1 VQAHASVQDGRA
13 DFGVVLKEEGIE
25 TDRQTDRQTESEGS
39 RERYRSLEREGE
51 KEKETIELNL
61 T

>member
-1 VQAHASVQDGRA
+1 
-13 DFGVVLKEEGIE
+13 VLKEGGIE
-25 TDRQTDRQTESEGS
+25 TDRQADRQTVSEGS
-39 RERYRSLEREGE
+39 RERYRSFGREGE